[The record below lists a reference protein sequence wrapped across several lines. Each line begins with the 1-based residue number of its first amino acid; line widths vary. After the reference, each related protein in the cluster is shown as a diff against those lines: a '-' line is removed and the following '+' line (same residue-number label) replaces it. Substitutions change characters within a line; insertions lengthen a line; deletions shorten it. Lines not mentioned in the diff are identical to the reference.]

1 MLALIVAFS
10 KNRVIGKNGKIPWDI
25 EGEKQRFKELT
36 TGNIIVMGRRTYE
49 EIGFPLPNRETI
61 VVSRTKNFDQE
72 HCITV
77 KSLKEAL
84 EVAKKNWTEKD
95 VFISGGEK
103 LYEEAV
109 SFVERMY
116 ITEIEKEI
124 EGDTYFPV
132 FDENEFKKEIVK
144 RVDGDIPY
152 TYYTYSRKD
161 SFFK

>member
-144 RVDGDIPY
+144 RVDGGIPY

-161 SFFK
+161 SFF